1 MPPYGAS
8 ITNKAKIMKK
18 LILSAVIVCAL
29 SAAVT
34 PDGSVKHENIYSQ
47 KTERCIDVVYDASCR
62 YLGETYDS
70 TATDEKKLNVIRRA
84 DLKDDAGDVLPEMWE
99 YDEIHTLIWPFG
111 YPVCDACV
119 F

>member
-1 MPPYGAS
+1 
-8 ITNKAKIMKK
+8 MKK
-18 LILSAVIVCAL
+18 LILSALAVCL
-29 SAAVT
+29 LCAAS
-34 PDGSVKHENIYSQ
+34 PCASVRHENIYSAE
-47 KTERCIDVVYDASCR
+47 TERCIDAVYDASCR

-70 TATDEKKLNVIRRA
+70 VATDEKKLDVIRRA